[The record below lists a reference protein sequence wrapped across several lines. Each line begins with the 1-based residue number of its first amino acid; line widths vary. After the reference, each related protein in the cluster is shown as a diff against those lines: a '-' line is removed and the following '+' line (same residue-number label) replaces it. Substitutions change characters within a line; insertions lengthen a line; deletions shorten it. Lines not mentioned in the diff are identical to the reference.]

1 MADKFQTNF
10 TGFAGIGGIGAIS
23 GVNNLTLTPA
33 KESLLERA
41 LQEKNQLVF
50 KPARAVEELVNFRPQ
65 VQEIFNR
72 NETLPV
78 KQIEKIIPEKFGVL
92 GHIDPTRNMLVDAIA
107 GIARLRDQLKLRVNG
122 VDKVDSLTV
131 KVKNLIA
138 EVAARNDVEGLGIAS
153 GFWERF
159 DGGLSDIAKIDLPDD
174 AQNPIKVNS
183 VLDIPGSLDNNARME
198 RSSLYSAGLFSA
210 ANTIRNDIRE
220 MDGLHGTLMRLQ
232 ENLSRALAAK
242 RNLLTKLDLEIPERQ
257 RELANLDQARL
268 KALGES
274 KMVASLVEENWREV
288 EAAYVKRE
296 KILTNHRGIY
306 FARVGETPVG
316 KSTLLDVDLRYG
328 KLEDLVPGTAI
339 SHLELPDDIEPYI
352 ETIADMPIAQW
363 KFFNPYWNQLPA
375 RLTVLKWLDSRRLRL
390 NYLAGQ
396 SRQVSNKFF
405 NLMQSHQSILQDYAR
420 FYFLGENSLQ
430 AFYREAVQIIS
441 VEDLL
446 TGTPHQLRGR
456 AQFFR
461 NQLDQA
467 THLLLSSLQSVT
479 PSLRLDWAT
488 AAELDQLD
496 LRQPNTWP
504 GMQQAKLTDLTE
516 MRTLVELVNWWW
528 RQLNEGASSAAVTAL
543 RNLLRAAL
551 MVAVGDD
558 PKEMLHGYLQSLPAQ
573 FRAGEL
579 LRATLN
585 RHATIGTELQ
595 LVNEQDQLI
604 GKLHVEDADER
615 GAILRIAQVYNT
627 TAVKPDAQF
636 SLVGVKNSVRHLV

>member
-1 MADKFQTNF
+1 MADKFKTDL
-10 TGFAGIGGIGAIS
+10 TGFAGIGGFNAIS
-23 GVNNLTLTPA
+23 GVNNFTFTPA
-33 KESLLERA
+33 KETLLEKNLVTIKPSRA
-41 LQEKNQLVF
+41 ID
-50 KPARAVEELVNFRPQ
+50 ELINFRPQ

-72 NETLPV
+72 NEVLPV
-78 KQIEKIIPEKFGVL
+78 KEIVQVVPKEFGVL
-92 GHIDPTRNMLVDAIA
+92 GHIDPSRQLLVDALA
-107 GIARLRDQLKLRVNG
+107 GIASLRSRLKGDDAIIAKAKKLM
-122 VDKVDSLTV
+122 DEIST
-131 KVKNLIA
+131 
-138 EVAARNDVEGLGIAS
+138 RNDVEQLGIKAD
-153 GFWERF
+153 FWTSF
-159 DGGLSDIAKIDLPDD
+159 DNKVSLATVTYQDAAK
-174 AQNPIKVNS
+174 NPV
-183 VLDIPGSLDNNARME
+183 DIPLKTVADVTLQLDKAENTEKAPAA
-198 RSSLYSAGLFSA
+198 SLYSAGLFSVGS
-210 ANTIRNDIRE
+210 NMRNDIRE
-220 MDGLHGTLMRLQ
+220 MDSLHGVLMRLQ
-232 ENLSRALAAK
+232 ENLSRALVAK

-257 RELANLDQARL
+257 RELENLNQVRL

-306 FARVGETPVG
+306 FARVGEAPVG

-328 KLEDLVPGTAI
+328 TLEDLVPGTAI

-363 KFFNPYWNQLPA
+363 KFFNSYWSQLPA
-375 RLTVLKWLDSRRLRL
+375 RLTVLKWLESRRLRL

-396 SRQVSNKFF
+396 SRQVNSKFF
-405 NLMQSHQSILQDYAR
+405 NIMQSHQSILQDYAR
-420 FYFLGENSLQ
+420 FHFLGENSLQ

-441 VEDLL
+441 LEDLL
-446 TGTPHQLRGR
+446 TGAPHQLRGR

-467 THLLLSSLQSVT
+467 THLLLNSLQSVT
-479 PSLRLDWAT
+479 PSLRLDWAN

-504 GMQQAKLTDLTE
+504 GMQQAKLADLSE

-528 RQLNEGASSAAVTAL
+528 RQLNDGASSAAVATL

-558 PKEMLHGYLQSLPAQ
+558 PKEMLHGYLQALPAQ
-573 FRAGEL
+573 FRTGEL
-579 LRATLN
+579 LRASLN

-627 TAVKPDAQF
+627 NAVKPDAQF
-636 SLVGVKNSVRHLV
+636 SLVGVKASVRSLL

>member
-1 MADKFQTNF
+1 MADKFKTDL
-10 TGFAGIGGIGAIS
+10 TGFAGIGGFNTIS
-23 GVNNLTLTPA
+23 GVNNFTFTPA
-33 KESLLERA
+33 KETLLEKNLVTIKPSRA
-41 LQEKNQLVF
+41 ID
-50 KPARAVEELVNFRPQ
+50 ELINFRPQ

-72 NETLPV
+72 NEVLPV
-78 KQIEKIIPEKFGVL
+78 KEIVQVVPKEFGVL
-92 GHIDPTRNMLVDAIA
+92 GHIDPSRQLLVDALA
-107 GIARLRDQLKLRVNG
+107 GIASLRSRLKGDDAIIAKAKKLM
-122 VDKVDSLTV
+122 DDIS
-131 KVKNLIA
+131 
-138 EVAARNDVEGLGIAS
+138 ARNDVEQLGIKAD
-153 GFWERF
+153 FWTSF
-159 DGGLSDIAKIDLPDD
+159 DNKVSLATVTYQDAAK
-174 AQNPIKVNS
+174 NPV
-183 VLDIPGSLDNNARME
+183 DIPLKTVADVTLQLDKTENTEKAPAA
-198 RSSLYSAGLFSA
+198 SLYSAGLFSVGS
-210 ANTIRNDIRE
+210 NMRNDIRE
-220 MDGLHGTLMRLQ
+220 MDSLHGVLMRLQ
-232 ENLSRALAAK
+232 ENLSRALVAK

-257 RELANLDQARL
+257 RELENLNQVRL

-296 KILTNHRGIY
+296 KILTHHRGIY

-328 KLEDLVPGTAI
+328 TLEDLVPGTAI

-363 KFFNPYWNQLPA
+363 KFFNPYWSQLPA
-375 RLTVLKWLDSRRLRL
+375 RLTVLKWLESRRLRL

-396 SRQVSNKFF
+396 SRQVNGKFF
-405 NLMQSHQSILQDYAR
+405 NIMQSHQSILQDYAR
-420 FYFLGENSLQ
+420 FHFLGENSLQ

-441 VEDLL
+441 LEDLL
-446 TGTPHQLRGR
+446 TGAPHQLRGR

-467 THLLLSSLQSVT
+467 THLLLNSLQSVT
-479 PSLRLDWAT
+479 PSLRLDWAN

-504 GMQQAKLTDLTE
+504 GMQQAKLADLSE

-528 RQLNEGASSAAVTAL
+528 RQLNDGASSAAVTTL

-558 PKEMLHGYLQSLPAQ
+558 PKEMLHGYLQVLPTQ
-573 FRAGEL
+573 FRTGEL
-579 LRATLN
+579 VRATLN

-615 GAILRIAQVYNT
+615 GAILRIAQVYNSN
-627 TAVKPDAQF
+627 AVKPDAQF
-636 SLVGVKNSVRHLV
+636 SLVGAKASVRSLV

>member
-1 MADKFQTNF
+1 MVDKFKVDFGQVSGLT
-10 TGFAGIGGIGAIS
+10 AGAIS
-23 GVNNLTLTPA
+23 AVSATR
-33 KESLLERA
+33 ESLY
-41 LQEKNQLVF
+41 EKSYVAI
-50 KPARAVEELVNFRPQ
+50 KPARQVEELINIRPQ
-65 VQEIFNR
+65 VKDIFNR

-78 KQIEKIIPEKFGVL
+78 KEIEKIIPEQFGVL
-92 GHIDPTRNMLVDAIA
+92 KHIDPARHMLVDALA
-107 GIARLRDQLKLRVNG
+107 GIASLRDQISGANALVN
-122 VDKVDSLTV
+122 KA
-131 KVKNLIA
+131 KALIND
-138 EVAARNDVEGLGIAS
+138 VIKRNDVENLGLDISYWNVFDKKVPDLATIS
-153 GFWERF
+153 YPDP
-159 DGGLSDIAKIDLPDD
+159 DGGETPKVINLLKVADITEKLDKHANVLP
-174 AQNPIKVNS
+174 
-183 VLDIPGSLDNNARME
+183 
-198 RSSLYSAGLFSA
+198 SSLYSAGLFSA
-210 ANTIRNDIRE
+210 GNNVRNDIRE
-220 MDGLHGTLMRLQ
+220 VEGVHAMLMRLQ
-232 ENLSRALAAK
+232 ENLSRALVAK
-242 RNLLTKLDLEIPERQ
+242 RNLLAKLDVEIPECQ

-274 KMVASLVEENWREV
+274 KMVAALVEENWREV
-288 EAAYVKRE
+288 EAAYEKRE
-296 KILTNHRGIY
+296 KILTNHHGIY
-306 FARVGETPVG
+306 FARVSESPVG

-328 KLEDLVPGTAI
+328 TLEDLVPGTAI

-375 RLTVLKWLDSRRLRL
+375 RLTVLKWLDNRRLRL
-390 NYLAGQ
+390 NYLARQ
-396 SRQVSNKFF
+396 SRQVNNKFF

-420 FYFLGENSLQ
+420 FNFLGENSLQ

-441 VEDLL
+441 LEDLL
-446 TGTPHQLRGR
+446 TGAPHQLRGR

-467 THLLLSSLQSVT
+467 THLLLGSLQSVT

-496 LRQPNTWP
+496 LRQPNNWP
-504 GMQQAKLTDLTE
+504 GMQQAKLTDLGE

-528 RQLNEGASSAAVTAL
+528 RQLNDGASSAAVTTL

-573 FRAGEL
+573 FRPGEL

-595 LVNEQDQLI
+595 LVNEQDLLI
-604 GKLHVEDADER
+604 GKLHVEDADEH
-615 GAILRIAQVYNT
+615 GAILRIGQVYNT
-627 TAVKPDAQF
+627 NIIKPDAQL
-636 SLVGVKNSVRHLV
+636 SLVGIKTSLRSLV

>member
-1 MADKFQTNF
+1 MVDKFKTDL
-10 TGFAGIGGIGAIS
+10 TAFAGIGGFNAIS
-23 GVNNLTLTPA
+23 GVNNFTFTPA
-33 KESLLERA
+33 KETLLE
-41 LQEKNQLVF
+41 KNLVTI
-50 KPARAVEELVNFRPQ
+50 KPSRAVDELINFRPQ

-72 NETLPV
+72 NEILPAKEIV
-78 KQIEKIIPEKFGVL
+78 NVVPKEFGVL
-92 GHIDPTRNMLVDAIA
+92 GHIDPSRQLLVDALS
-107 GIARLRDQLKLRVNG
+107 GIASLRSRLKGDDAIIAKAKKLIEEI
-122 VDKVDSLTV
+122 S
-131 KVKNLIA
+131 
-138 EVAARNDVEGLGIAS
+138 ARNDVEQLGIKAD
-153 GFWERF
+153 FWSAF
-159 DGGLSDIAKIDLPDD
+159 DNKVSLATVTYQD
-174 AQNPIKVNS
+174 ATKNPINIPLKTVADVTLELDKTEVNEKA
-183 VLDIPGSLDNNARME
+183 PAA
-198 RSSLYSAGLFSA
+198 SLYSAGLFSVGS
-210 ANTIRNDIRE
+210 NMRNDIRE
-220 MDGLHGTLMRLQ
+220 MDSVHATLMRLQ
-232 ENLSRALAAK
+232 ENLSRALVAK

-257 RELANLDQARL
+257 RELVNLDQARL

-306 FARVGETPVG
+306 FARVSEAPVG

-573 FRAGEL
+573 FRTGEL

-615 GAILRIAQVYNT
+615 GAILRVAQVYNT

-636 SLVGVKNSVRHLV
+636 SLVGVKNSLRSMV

>member
-1 MADKFQTNF
+1 MADKFKTDL
-10 TGFAGIGGIGAIS
+10 TGFAGIGGFNTIS
-23 GVNNLTLTPA
+23 GVNNFNFTPA
-33 KESLLERA
+33 KETLLEKSP
-41 LQEKNQLVF
+41 LTI
-50 KPARAVEELVNFRPQ
+50 KPTRAVEELINYRPQ
-65 VQEIFNR
+65 VQDIFNK

-78 KQIEKIIPEKFGVL
+78 KEIEKIVPPTFGVL
-92 GHIDPTRNMLVDAIA
+92 KHIDPSRDMLVDALA
-107 GIARLRDQLKLRVNG
+107 SMAKLRDQLKLKIDGKANEN
-122 VDKVDSLTV
+122 SIPA
-131 KVKNLIA
+131 KVKALIA
-138 EVAARNDVEGLGIAS
+138 DIAARNDVEGLGIAADY
-153 GFWERF
+153 WDRY
-159 DGGLSDIAKIDLPDD
+159 DTGLSDLATIKVPP
-174 AQNPIKVNS
+174 AQGAQEVPIKIKS
-183 VLDIPGSLDNNARME
+183 ILDVPALLDKNTSME
-198 RSSLYSAGLFSA
+198 PSSLYSAGLFSA
-210 ANTIRNDIRE
+210 GNTIRNDIRE

-232 ENLSRALAAK
+232 ENLSRALATK
-242 RNLLTKLDLEIPERQ
+242 RNLLAKLDVEIPECQ

-274 KMVASLVEENWREV
+274 KMVAALVEENWREV
-288 EAAYVKRE
+288 EAAYEKRE
-296 KILTNHRGIY
+296 KILTNHHGIY
-306 FARVGETPVG
+306 FARVSETPVG

-328 KLEDLVPGTAI
+328 TLEDLVPGTAI

-375 RLTVLKWLDSRRLRL
+375 RLTVLKWLDNRRLRL
-390 NYLAGQ
+390 SYLARQ
-396 SRQVSNKFF
+396 SRQVNNKFF

-420 FYFLGENSLQ
+420 FNFLGENSLQ
-430 AFYREAVQIIS
+430 AFYREAVHIIS
-441 VEDLL
+441 LEDLL
-446 TGTPHQLRGR
+446 TGAPHQLRGR

-467 THLLLSSLQSVT
+467 THLLLGSLQSVT

-496 LRQPNTWP
+496 LRQPNSWP
-504 GMQQAKLTDLTE
+504 GMQQAKLTDLGE

-528 RQLNEGASSAAVTAL
+528 RQLNDGASSAAVTTL

-558 PKEMLHGYLQSLPAQ
+558 PREMLHGYLQSLPAQ
-573 FRAGEL
+573 FRPGEL

-615 GAILRIAQVYNT
+615 GAILRIGQVYNT
-627 TAVKPDAQF
+627 NVIKPDAQL
-636 SLVGVKNSVRHLV
+636 SLVGVKTSLRSLV